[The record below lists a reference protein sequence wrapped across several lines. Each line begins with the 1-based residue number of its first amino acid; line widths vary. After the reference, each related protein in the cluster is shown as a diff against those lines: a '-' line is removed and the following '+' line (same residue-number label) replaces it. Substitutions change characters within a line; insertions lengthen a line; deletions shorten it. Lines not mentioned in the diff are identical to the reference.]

1 MELKTQRLLT
11 RARKIANKGEIEEAE
26 KLYSMVLEASPENKE
41 AKDEL
46 SALKHRKLHQEPPR
60 EKIHS
65 VISLFNNNQIQEG
78 LDDVQTLINGYPNS
92 ALLYNIRAS
101 CRKAIGQLEDAV
113 KDYEK
118 ALALKP
124 DYAEALYN
132 LGITLRELG
141 QIDAAIKSYKQ
152 ALTIKPDYFGAHNN
166 LCLLYTSPSPRDYA
180 ASRMP
185 SSA

>member
-1 MELKTQRLLT
+1 MELKTQRLLA

-46 SALKHRKLHQEPPR
+46 LSLKHRKVQQEPPQ

-65 VISLFNNNQIQEG
+65 VISLFNNNKIQEA
-78 LDDVQTLINGYPNS
+78 LDDVKTLINGYPNS

-101 CRKAIGQLEDAV
+101 CCKSIGQLEDAV

-118 ALALKP
+118 ALAIKP

-141 QIDAAIKSYKQ
+141 QIDDCY
-152 ALTIKPDYFGAHNN
+152 
-166 LCLLYTSPSPRDYA
+166 
-180 ASRMP
+180 
-185 SSA
+185 